1 MNNFFLKQ
9 TFNAQANLLA
19 SSDLISGLE
28 GLMSI
33 IFAFDHALTEMGFS
47 VNVCLLVFTLL
58 KIAISFWI
66 IGTDSDKN
74 RTILKWQSRFTFI
87 IAAIAGCLAGGG
99 GEKFDGNR
107 AFLCLRH
114 SRQLIGSLNWT

>member
-33 IFAFDHALTEMGFS
+33 IFAFDHALTEMGFFCKC
-47 VNVCLLVFTLL
+47 VPFG
-58 KIAISFWI
+58 F
-66 IGTDSDKN
+66 
-74 RTILKWQSRFTFI
+74 
-87 IAAIAGCLAGGG
+87 
-99 GEKFDGNR
+99 
-107 AFLCLRH
+107 H
-114 SRQLIGSLNWT
+114 SS